1 MGIAY
6 ASDIKNDNLSCY
18 KLLQALTKKL
28 LLSGSQEDL
37 LFPAMSGNRVL
48 SRPVTYAAMA
58 SVLKKSL
65 AVLIFTSDEIKSFG
79 LYSFRIGDISA
90 AVNSGKLITDQLQ
103 RAGRWT
109 SSDMIGHYTHPS
121 DNSNLLFPN

>member
-1 MGIAY
+1 M
-6 ASDIKNDNLSCY
+6 
-18 KLLQALTKKL
+18 
-28 LLSGSQEDL
+28 
-37 LFPAMSGNRVL
+37 L

-79 LYSFRIGDISA
+79 LHSFRIGAISA

-109 SSDMIGHYTHPS
+109 SSDMIGHYTRPS
-121 DNSNLLFPN
+121 DNSNLLFSKSIG

>member
-6 ASDIKNDNLSCY
+6 VSDIKNDNLSCY

-65 AVLIFTSDEIKSFG
+65 AVINFSSLLDFIPSE
-79 LYSFRIGDISA
+79 LVLFRRRSTLVG
-90 AVNSGKLITDQLQ
+90 
-103 RAGRWT
+103 
-109 SSDMIGHYTHPS
+109 
-121 DNSNLLFPN
+121 